1 METIQVFMPI
11 QRGTVM
17 ILLTIAIIFCI
28 LLLTVEIPTYMRMRD
43 ITDLEISIVAGLML
57 AGSIAVLYWR

>member
-1 METIQVFMPI
+1 
-11 QRGTVM
+11 M

-28 LLLTVEIPTYMRMRD
+28 LLLTVEIPVYLRMRD
-43 ITDLEISIVAGLML
+43 ETDLEIAIVAGLML

>member
-1 METIQVFMPI
+1 MDATTRTLQGESI
-11 QRGTVM
+11 M

-28 LLLTVEIPTYMRMRD
+28 LLLTVEIPTYIRMRD
-43 ITDLEISIVAGLML
+43 TTDLEIVIVAWLML

>member
-1 METIQVFMPI
+1 
-11 QRGTVM
+11 M
-17 ILLTIAIIFCI
+17 ILLTVAIVFCV

-57 AGSIAVLYWR
+57 AGCIAVLYWR

>member
-1 METIQVFMPI
+1 
-11 QRGTVM
+11 M

-28 LLLTVEIPTYMRMRD
+28 ILLTVEIPTYIRMRD
-43 ITDLEISIVAGLML
+43 GIDLEIAVIAGLML

>member
-28 LLLTVEIPTYMRMRD
+28 LLLTVEIPTYIRMRD
-43 ITDLEISIVAGLML
+43 TTDLEIAVIAGLML
-57 AGSIAVLYWR
+57 AACIAVLYWR